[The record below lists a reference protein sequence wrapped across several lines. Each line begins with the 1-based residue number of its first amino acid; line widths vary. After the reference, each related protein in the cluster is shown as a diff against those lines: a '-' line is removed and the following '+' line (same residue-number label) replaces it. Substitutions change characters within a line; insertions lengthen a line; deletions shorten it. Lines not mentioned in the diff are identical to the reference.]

1 MVELT
6 PGDYPSEIEWS
17 VDDATNHVYH
27 SSDETELDIDYGCH
41 TLYMKDS
48 FGDGWN
54 GGTWTLKSFGGVPV
68 AGPFTFSDGY
78 AAQEAFCVGACSE
91 MPVSPEKGLLT
102 SSFACSRWRR
112 WRGKL

>member
-6 PGDYPSEIEWS
+6 PGDYPSEIKWT
-17 VDDATNHVYH
+17 VDNNGYHVYH

-41 TLYMKDS
+41 TLFMEDS

-78 AAQEAFCVGACSE
+78 SAAESFCVGGCS
-91 MPVSPEKGLLT
+91 
-102 SSFACSRWRR
+102 
-112 WRGKL
+112 